1 MSKEAAHQPV
11 GILSDSQKYSN
22 VSPRT
27 RRIMQEA
34 DFKKTTPIVVS
45 GAGNTV
51 KATQEK

>member
-1 MSKEAAHQPV
+1 MSKETAHQPV
-11 GILSDSQKYSN
+11 GILSDTENYSK

-34 DFKKTTPIVVS
+34 DFQKTTPIIVS

-51 KATQEK
+51 KAPQEK